1 MSRMAGRGSGPKGA
15 AGAGAPLLRLE
26 RVEVVRGGRTILE
39 DITLEIRP
47 GEILTIV
54 GPNGAGKS
62 TLVKVVVGAIMPD
75 RGRVWRRPGLVIG
88 YVPQRLA
95 LDPSMPLTARRFIA
109 LVAGAGEGEIAA
121 MLARVGTPHVFD
133 RQMTAL
139 SGGETQRVLLAAA
152 LLREPDL
159 LVLDE
164 PAQGLDQPGEAAFYR
179 LLEAC
184 RREAGFAIL
193 MVSHDLHVVM
203 STSDR
208 VICLNRHVCCTGTP
222 AAVEAAPE
230 YRALFGTGT
239 GGALALYRHS
249 HDHAHDVDGN
259 CLPKKP
265 SAVTDAERPA
275 DGGTTDAAD

>member
-1 MSRMAGRGSGPKGA
+1 MAEAGSEGKRSSRAA
-15 AGAGAPLLRLE
+15 AGSAPLLRLD
-26 RVEVVRGGRTILE
+26 RVGVVRDGRVILE

-47 GEILTIV
+47 GEIVTIV

-62 TLVKVVVGAIMPD
+62 TLVRVVVGAITPD

-95 LDPSMPLTARRFIA
+95 LDPSLPLTARRFVA
-109 LVAGAGEGEIAA
+109 LVSEAGEEEIAA
-121 MLARVGTPHVFD
+121 MLGRVGTPHVID
-133 RQMTAL
+133 RQMAAL

-152 LLREPDL
+152 LLRGPDL

-179 LLEAC
+179 LLENC

-208 VICLNRHVCCTGTP
+208 VICLNRHVCCTGAP

-249 HDHAHDVDGN
+249 HDHAHDVDGG
-259 CLPKKP
+259 CLPATPAPAAKAEGP
-265 SAVTDAERPA
+265 TDGE
-275 DGGTTDAAD
+275 GTDAAG